1 MENIFPD
8 SDMVESS
15 PYNHIY
21 GRIPL
26 PTRGYIP
33 APRTMYIGEWDWWDS
48 DVFIKLKKKE
58 NEERNREMKKE
69 RNINLLLNW
78 EEEKWERF

>member
-1 MENIFPD
+1 MLSYLFIGIVAD
-8 SDMVESS
+8 SEMVES

-33 APRTMYIGEWDWWDS
+33 TPRTMYIGEWD
-48 DVFIKLKKKE
+48 
-58 NEERNREMKKE
+58 
-69 RNINLLLNW
+69 
-78 EEEKWERF
+78 

>member
-1 MENIFPD
+1 
-8 SDMVESS
+8 MVES

-33 APRTMYIGEWDWWDS
+33 TPRTMYIGEWD
-48 DVFIKLKKKE
+48 
-58 NEERNREMKKE
+58 
-69 RNINLLLNW
+69 
-78 EEEKWERF
+78 

>member
-1 MENIFPD
+1 MYIYARQRRNIDSDYNIAFYSPCFFPDQCDYQSTQINFSD
-8 SDMVESS
+8 SDMIES

-33 APRTMYIGEWDWWDS
+33 APRTMYIGEWD
-48 DVFIKLKKKE
+48 
-58 NEERNREMKKE
+58 
-69 RNINLLLNW
+69 
-78 EEEKWERF
+78 